1 MKHAVILLALFASLG
16 ALAQP
21 SGERIER
28 LKQLKVAYLS
38 EALNLTVEEGQQFW
52 PLYNA
57 YEAKREASFQQR
69 RVLWTQLSKSAEHS
83 SEKSL
88 FDALAAE
95 RSLQEELHR
104 ETEAYARKVLP
115 ILGVSRTAKLL
126 SAEEEFRE
134 RLMREL
140 RDRGEGAQ
148 RRR

>member
-1 MKHAVILLALFASLG
+1 MKHAVILLAFFVSLG

-69 RVLWTQLSKSAEHS
+69 RVLWTQLSKSAENS

-104 ETEAYARKVLP
+104 DTEAYARKVLP
-115 ILGVSRTAKLL
+115 ILGVSKTAKLL